1 MEWEPKERD
10 AWVKDAERWICQI
23 QGVLQCKIDLDDEG
37 EVTGVHVVSGMDRD
51 PRHLVRDVEGLLKA
65 RLGLDVYYKK
75 IGIVQVVDSDAE
87 AAENEP
93 EPPGGGGAETVPFPG
108 LAPTSAVLLEEVP
121 TPRIQCNGVGV
132 LASERSM
139 RAEVNLQA
147 GLVEVRGVHEGP
159 NHPDS
164 DIAVVGQATVAAVSQ
179 LVEDPILLNLSDVRL
194 AEMAGQPVML
204 AAVEL
209 VEGRRS
215 ERLYGTCSARHNR
228 QQAVVYA
235 ILDAL
240 NRRLAMVSLKSGE
253 V

>member
-1 MEWEPKERD
+1 LEWEPRERD

-87 AAENEP
+87 EAENEP

-121 TPRIQCNGVGV
+121 SPRIQCNGVGV

-194 AEMAGQPVML
+194 AEMAGQPVVL

-215 ERLYGTCSARHNR
+215 ERLYGTCSAKHNR

>member
-1 MEWEPKERD
+1 
-10 AWVKDAERWICQI
+10 
-23 QGVLQCKIDLDDEG
+23 
-37 EVTGVHVVSGMDRD
+37 
-51 PRHLVRDVEGLLKA
+51 
-65 RLGLDVYYKK
+65 
-75 IGIVQVVDSDAE
+75 
-87 AAENEP
+87 
-93 EPPGGGGAETVPFPG
+93 
-108 LAPTSAVLLEEVP
+108 
-121 TPRIQCNGVGV
+121 
-132 LASERSM
+132 M

-194 AEMAGQPVML
+194 AEMAGQPVVL

-215 ERLYGTCSARHNR
+215 ERLYGTCSAKHNR

>member
-1 MEWEPKERD
+1 LEWEPKERD

-37 EVTGVHVVSGMDRD
+37 EVTGVHVVTGMDRD

-75 IGIVQVVDSDAE
+75 IGIVQVVDSEPEDAE
-87 AAENEP
+87 NGGEP
-93 EPPGGGGAETVPFPG
+93 LGEGGAETVSFPS
-108 LAPTSAVLLEEVP
+108 LAPTSAVLLEEVA

-132 LASERSM
+132 
-139 RAEVNLQA
+139 NLQA
-147 GLVEVRGVHEGP
+147 GLVEARGVHEGP
-159 NHPDS
+159 NHLDG
-164 DIAVVGQATVAAVSQ
+164 DIAVVGQATVAAISQ
-179 LVEDPILLNLSDVRL
+179 LVEDPILLNLSDIRL
-194 AEMAGQPVML
+194 AEMAGQPVIL

-240 NRRLAMVSLKSGE
+240 NRRLAMISLKSGE